1 MEYLNNAYVWGL
13 LFSIASFVA
22 TEFFFPVSDDSAIAK
37 KQKHF
42 WAIAIFMI
50 MLLQSLVV
58 SHLFELS
65 KTVEANQNKINS
77 LVNEKSTTAS
87 TALNSHKD
95 IIVGSVSEVSK
106 QAKSQYETLGK
117 RIKELEAKIGS
128 VTGFEDVSGTTQ
140 VRLLINPNLRDSV
153 VVYDSSSGKFPI
165 LEGDGEFWVRL
176 TNRDLL
182 EEPVVEIRIHPKHSV
197 GPEQGTEFV
206 FGVSESTLKILSG
219 GEAKES
225 LRVQAKIVKQST

>member
-1 MEYLNNAYVWGL
+1 MEYLNSAYVWGL

-42 WAIAIFMI
+42 WAITIFMI

-65 KTVEANQNKINS
+65 KTDEANQNKINS

-106 QAKSQYETLGK
+106 QTKSQYETLGK

-128 VTGFEDVSGTTQ
+128 VTGFEDVTGTTQ

-165 LEGDGEFWVRL
+165 LEG
-176 TNRDLL
+176 
-182 EEPVVEIRIHPKHSV
+182 VVN
-197 GPEQGTEFV
+197 
-206 FGVSESTLKILSG
+206 FGY
-219 GEAKES
+219 A
-225 LRVQAKIVKQST
+225 